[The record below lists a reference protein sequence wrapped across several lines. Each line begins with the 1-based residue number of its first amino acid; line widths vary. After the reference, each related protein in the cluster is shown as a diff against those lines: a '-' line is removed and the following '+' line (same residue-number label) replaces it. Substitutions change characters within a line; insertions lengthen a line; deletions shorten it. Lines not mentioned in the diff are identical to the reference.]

1 MKNPFPIAAAGA
13 LLLGT
18 GLWNCGCSRSE
29 STPAPGASPAPE
41 AAPFPRPAEGE
52 FSVMTFNLNQYALI
66 DRDGTAETLEPKPPE
81 EAAAIIDVIRQVS
94 PDILAVQEMGD
105 PAAWAEF
112 KFSLRQ
118 AGLEYG
124 NEEYLRRG
132 KHELN
137 IAVLSRFPIVQN
149 RSHTDDTYTI
159 GPAQFPVMRGIAEVD
174 IQVNP
179 AYRFRLMVAHLKSK
193 VFHSFGQAEMRRN
206 EARLLGNHVRDSLKE
221 NPDINL
227 LVVGDF
233 NDDPS
238 SAPLREIH
246 SYKRALLLH
255 DLRPA
260 DPVGDAWTH
269 RENDDMYH
277 RIDYMLA
284 SDGMLPETITSKTY
298 AVRSPLLLRAS
309 DHRPIVATFVAAER
323 GPEAAPDLSK
333 SLPPEV
339 PQND

>member
-1 MKNPFPIAAAGA
+1 MKRKLPLALAALAILAAGWWA
-13 LLLGT
+13 A
-18 GLWNCGCSRSE
+18 GCSLFQCSA
-29 STPAPGASPAPE
+29 PAAGDGAPA
-41 AAPFPRPAEGE
+41 FPRPAEGE
-52 FSVMTFNLNQYALI
+52 FSVMSFNLHQYALV
-66 DRDGTAETLEPKPPE
+66 DRDGTADTLEPKPRE
-81 EAAAIIDVIRQVS
+81 EAEAIVDTIRQVS

-132 KHELN
+132 KSELN
-137 IAVLSRFPIVQN
+137 MAVLSRFPIVARN
-149 RSHTDDTYTI
+149 SHTDDTYTI
-159 GPAQFPVMRGIAEVD
+159 GPTQFPVMRGIIEVD
-174 IQVNP
+174 IEVHPQ
-179 AYRFRLMVAHLKSK
+179 YRLRLMVAHLKSK

-206 EARLLGNHVRDSLKE
+206 EARLLNNHIRDSLKE
-221 NPDINL
+221 NPDVNL

-238 SAPLREIH
+238 SAALREICT
-246 SYKRALLLH
+246 YKHQPLLH

-260 DPVGDAWTH
+260 DSVGDAWTH
-269 RENDDMYH
+269 RENDDTYH

-284 SDGMLPETITSKTY
+284 STGLLSEAIPEKSF
-298 AVRSPLLLRAS
+298 AVRSPALLRAS
-309 DHRPIVATFVAAER
+309 DHRPIVATFLATDR

-333 SLPPEV
+333 TLPPEI